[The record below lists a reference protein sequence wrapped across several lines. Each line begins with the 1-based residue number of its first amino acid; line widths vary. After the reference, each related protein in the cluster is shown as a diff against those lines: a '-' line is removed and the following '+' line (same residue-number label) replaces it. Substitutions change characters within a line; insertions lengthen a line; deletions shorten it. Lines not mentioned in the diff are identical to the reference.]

1 MKRTIIPYEKPDC
14 LIFTMGTGFEI
25 LEASYGKDGEAG
37 SEIDFDNEYDL

>member
-1 MKRTIIPYEKPDC
+1 MKLTLKKYEKPNSLVLWMIADNSV
-14 LIFTMGTGFEI
+14 